1 MITEAKGLVVTG
13 EMQPGFEEILTPAA
27 LQFVERLERQFGARR
42 KELLEKRKVIQAE
55 INQGKMPAFLEETRH
70 IRESN
75 WTINPLP
82 NDLKDRRVEITGPV
96 DRKMIINA
104 LNSGAK
110 LFMADFEDAN
120 SPTWSNCIEGQINL
134 RDAIRGTISFENPNG
149 KSYKLNEK
157 IAVLKVRPRGWH
169 LEEKH
174 VLLDGQADFR

>member
-75 WTINPLP
+75 WTIDPLP
-82 NDLKDRRVEITGPV
+82 NDLQDRRVEITGPV

-104 LNSGAK
+104 LNSGA
-110 LFMADFEDAN
+110 
-120 SPTWSNCIEGQINL
+120 NCSWLILKMQTHQLGQIVSK
-134 RDAIRGTISFENPNG
+134 A
-149 KSYKLNEK
+149 KSICEMRFVEQL
-157 IAVLKVRPRGWH
+157 VLKM
-169 LEEKH
+169 
-174 VLLDGQADFR
+174 A